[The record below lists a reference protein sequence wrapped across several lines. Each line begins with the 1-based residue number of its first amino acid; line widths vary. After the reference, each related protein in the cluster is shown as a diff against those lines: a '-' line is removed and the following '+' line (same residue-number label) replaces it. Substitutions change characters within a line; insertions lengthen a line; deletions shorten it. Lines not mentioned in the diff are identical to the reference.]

1 MSFLVLPITGFFS
14 HISAVSI
21 STIDFSNLEYSSL
34 FCSARTRTGVKE
46 DPLPSESDELT
57 ASFP

>member
-14 HISAVSI
+14 HISAISRSI
-21 STIDFSNLEYSSL
+21 IDFSNLEYRSL
-34 FCSARTRTGVKE
+34 FFSVRTRTGVKE
-46 DPLPSESDELT
+46 GPLPWESDELT